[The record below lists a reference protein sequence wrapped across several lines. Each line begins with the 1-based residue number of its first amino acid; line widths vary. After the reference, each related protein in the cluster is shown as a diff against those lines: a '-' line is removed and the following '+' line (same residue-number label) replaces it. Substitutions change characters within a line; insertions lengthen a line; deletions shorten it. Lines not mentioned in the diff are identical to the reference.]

1 MLDGSHTEKKKM
13 SMAYIR
19 KTYGVPAKR
28 GGRVEYTGEGRA
40 EYGTIKSANGAH
52 LAIKLDGVKHTMP
65 FHPTWCLRYLPP
77 NREVKRRLGIR
88 NERHGRRRDDRCR
101 ARLGEGVGTQARRRR
116 THLEPSMTTITRII
130 AASIAAAV
138 LAGCASTAQIYSPI
152 VDPKVGDQSKLLDHL
167 EECRALAGYVDQ
179 PNTAAAGAVAGAL
192 FATAIG
198 AMLGLRG

>member
-1 MLDGSHTEKKKM
+1 M

-65 FHPTWCLRYLPP
+65 FHPT
-77 NREVKRRLGIR
+77 
-88 NERHGRRRDDRCR
+88 
-101 ARLGEGVGTQARRRR
+101 
-116 THLEPSMTTITRII
+116 TRII

-138 LAGCASTAQIYSPI
+138 LAGCASTAQIYSPVI
-152 VDPKVGDQSKLLDHL
+152 DPKVGDQSRLHDHL
-167 EECRALAGYVDQ
+167 AECRALADQ
-179 PNTAAAGAVAGAL
+179 VGQADTAVAGAL

-198 AMLGLRG
+198 AMLGARGSTLAGIALMTGASAAGYAGMTQQQIVQRCLTNRGYAVLD